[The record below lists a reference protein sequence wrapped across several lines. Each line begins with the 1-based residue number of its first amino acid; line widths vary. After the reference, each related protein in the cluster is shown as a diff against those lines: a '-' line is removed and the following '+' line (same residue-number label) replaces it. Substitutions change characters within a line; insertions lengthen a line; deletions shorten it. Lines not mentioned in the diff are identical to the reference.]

1 VAEDDRVYDMLCKGD
16 SIGVFQVESRAQ
28 INMLPRLRPRELYD
42 LVVQVAIVRPGPIEG
57 DMVHPYLRRRSGK
70 EVAEYPSPDPKFGP
84 ADELKQLLRFTYGV
98 PLFQEQAM
106 KLAIVAA
113 GFTPNEANQLRKA
126 MATFRKVGGMDN
138 FHAKLIGG
146 MVGRGYKAEFAERC
160 FKQIEGFGSYGFP
173 ESHALSFARLV
184 YVSSWIKC
192 FHPAVF
198 CCALLNSQ
206 PMGFYAPA
214 QLVRDAVEHGVCV
227 LPVDVNASG
236 WDNGLSS
243 PVRGGGPREA
253 GWRGASADVSLAGD
267 PVRGGAFAA
276 ATLPSGT
283 FAAPPLHHPADGH
296 PPRAGE
302 DLRLGFRQVDG
313 FRKDWADE
321 IVRVRTTPFA
331 SIEDLARRAN
341 LPQRAMNL
349 LADADAFRSVAKER
363 REALWDVRRTP
374 PKQLALFAAAEV
386 PELGAE
392 PDAHLPAMPLS
403 EQVAADYQTTRLSLK
418 AHPMQFL
425 RERFAA
431 EGILSSAQA
440 NATKDGRRAKV
451 AGVVL
456 VRQRPGKGN
465 AIFVTIEDE
474 TGITNGL
481 MWARDFEANRRAVMA
496 SRLMVLEGVIQ
507 RSEEGVTHL
516 MTSRVQDRTEMLRL
530 LSEDHA
536 LEPPL
541 SRVDEVIRPVLTR
554 SPDARAHHPR
564 ATHPRDVRVL
574 PKSRDFH

>member
-1 VAEDDRVYDMLCKGD
+1 
-16 SIGVFQVESRAQ
+16 
-28 INMLPRLRPRELYD
+28 
-42 LVVQVAIVRPGPIEG
+42 
-57 DMVHPYLRRRSGK
+57 
-70 EVAEYPSPDPKFGP
+70 
-84 ADELKQLLRFTYGV
+84 
-98 PLFQEQAM
+98 
-106 KLAIVAA
+106 
-113 GFTPNEANQLRKA
+113 
-126 MATFRKVGGMDN
+126 
-138 FHAKLIGG
+138 
-146 MVGRGYKAEFAERC
+146 
-160 FKQIEGFGSYGFP
+160 
-173 ESHALSFARLV
+173 
-184 YVSSWIKC
+184 
-192 FHPAVF
+192 
-198 CCALLNSQ
+198 
-206 PMGFYAPA
+206 
-214 QLVRDAVEHGVCV
+214 
-227 LPVDVNASG
+227 
-236 WDNGLSS
+236 
-243 PVRGGGPREA
+243 
-253 GWRGASADVSLAGD
+253 
-267 PVRGGAFAA
+267 
-276 ATLPSGT
+276 
-283 FAAPPLHHPADGH
+283 
-296 PPRAGE
+296 
-302 DLRLGFRQVDG
+302 LRLGFRQVDG

-425 RERFAA
+425 RARFAA

-541 SRVDEVIRPVLTR
+541 ARTIHGRRILAMCGSFPSRGTFIEVYRRLSVWCPTSPNALSPGPVWRLPPPNR
-554 SPDARAHHPR
+554 GLSPAEAGVQLGNAADKGCAP
-564 ATHPRDVRVL
+564 
-574 PKSRDFH
+574 